1 MSRNY
6 VSMYVF
12 MYVCMYVLTLRLVAL
27 ITNRIMMRRR
37 VVSRLRRSGK
47 CSAPARRGA
56 FYMCV
61 CLFVYMRVC
70 LFVYIEGGMMGML
83 YMFVH
88 LFVSMCVRL
97 FVYMCVNLFV
107 KRCICSFVRIYV
119 CSCVRGG
126 EWLGRKHFLVTGA
139 VAISKN
145 RAGSRTYPER
155 GALPRAKH
163 SKVKKNN
170 AAITAL

>member
-1 MSRNY
+1 MEEDGGGGWGR
-6 VSMYVF
+6 
-12 MYVCMYVLTLRLVAL
+12 
-27 ITNRIMMRRR
+27 RI
-37 VVSRLRRSGK
+37 L
-47 CSAPARRGA
+47 
-56 FYMCV
+56 YMCV
-61 CLFVYMRVC
+61 CLFAYMRVC

>member
-1 MSRNY
+1 
-6 VSMYVF
+6 
-12 MYVCMYVLTLRLVAL
+12 
-27 ITNRIMMRRR
+27 
-37 VVSRLRRSGK
+37 
-47 CSAPARRGA
+47 
-56 FYMCV
+56 MCV
-61 CLFVYMRVC
+61 FLFAYMRVC

-170 AAITAL
+170 AAIAAL